1 LQEEDEVSQASQ
13 SGGDSQSGGA
23 AGDHD
28 IAPQPDRPP
37 LTDDELSCEPVVDN
51 IRRFQ
56 EADEVSRASLSGGAS
71 SDHDIAPQPNRPP
84 LTNEEQAGIDQQDL
98 PDLGGHLHQE
108 ETPPRDIYQKDL
120 EQIPA
125 EEETKPRLT
134 QASRDTSRR
143 VNTRDMAN
151 TRTRSKPRLNY
162 TILHRIGRKELAA
175 KAIYLTPAFAH
186 AFVNALLWHQWTR
199 TIKGL
204 PPEPCNWTQFNA
216 DDFQMGDGNDEELV
230 TGDRLQLRERS
241 NRTHST
247 LGGLRGVS
255 FIYQQVQH

>member
-23 AGDHD
+23 
-28 IAPQPDRPP
+28 
-37 LTDDELSCEPVVDN
+37 
-51 IRRFQ
+51 
-56 EADEVSRASLSGGAS
+56 SG
-71 SDHDIAPQPNRPP
+71 DHDIAPQPNRPP
-84 LTNEEQAGIDQQDL
+84 LTDEERAGLDQQEL
-98 PDLGGHLHQE
+98 PDLGGYLYQE
-108 ETPPRDIYQKDL
+108 GTPPRDIYQKDL

-134 QASRDTSRR
+134 QASRDIGGR

-186 AFVNALLWHQWTR
+186 AFVNALLRHQWTR

-204 PPEPCNWTQFNA
+204 PPEPYNWTQFNA
-216 DDFQMGDGNDEELV
+216 DDF
-230 TGDRLQLRERS
+230 
-241 NRTHST
+241 
-247 LGGLRGVS
+247 
-255 FIYQQVQH
+255 